1 MLSQASLVPL
11 SIINTIAD
19 EFGFV
24 VCGYLPEK
32 VVTQSLSADVIA
44 LANWQDSGFAGQ
56 MEYMK
61 RRPELFT
68 ELRTF
73 LPEVRSV
80 LTLLVSYNLRPQPHT
95 QHSGAPKG
103 YGRVARY
110 AWGRD
115 YHRVLKK
122 LLKEFLSSVEERTGS
137 GPITYRIFTDAVP
150 LLERALGRES
160 KLGFVGK
167 NTLLIRPGIG
177 SFTFIAELLWD
188 LQCEMDLEDLKPS
201 SEQSGCGSCQRCIE
215 RCPTQ
220 AIVHP
225 HRLDARRCISY
236 LTIEKRGPL
245 TDWERTALGD
255 WVFGCDICQDVCP
268 YNHRGVQPGKIQ
280 EFSPEN
286 GEGEFLDL
294 RRLLKI
300 GSVEEFRAKFQGT
313 AIMRA
318 GRERLLRNAI
328 SVSINSNF
336 DDIVPEL
343 RLLTQNDPSVTL
355 RMAAEQALRHF
366 S

>member
-1 MLSQASLVPL
+1 MVPL
-11 SIINTIAD
+11 SIINAIAH

-32 VVTQSLSADVIA
+32 VVTKSLSADVIA
-44 LANWQDSGFAGQ
+44 LANWQGLGFAGQ
-56 MEYMK
+56 MGYME
-61 RRPELFT
+61 RRPELFA
-68 ELRTF
+68 ELHTF

-80 LTLLVSYNLRPQPHT
+80 LTLLVSYNLRPQSHT
-95 QHSGAPKG
+95 AHSKAPKG

-122 LLKEFLSSVEERTGS
+122 RLKGFLKAVEERTGR
-137 GPITYRIFTDAVP
+137 GPINYRIFTDAVP

-160 KLGFVGK
+160 GLGFIGK

-188 LQCEMDLEDLKPS
+188 LECQVDLEDTKPIGT
-201 SEQSGCGSCQRCIE
+201 QSGCGTCQRCIDQ
-215 RCPTQ
+215 CPTE
-220 AIVHP
+220 AILAP
-225 HRLDARRCISY
+225 HRLDARKCISY
-236 LTIEKRGPL
+236 LTIEKHGL
-245 TDWERTALGD
+245 HSDWERSALGD

-268 YNHRGVQPGKIQ
+268 YNHKGVQPGKIQ

-286 GEGEFLDL
+286 GEGEFLEL
-294 RRLLKI
+294 RGLLKI
-300 GSVEEFRAKFQGT
+300 SSVEEFRARFQGT

-318 GRERLLRNAI
+318 GRDRLLRNAI

-336 DDIVPEL
+336 DGIVPEL
-343 RLLTQNDPSVTL
+343 RLLSQNDPSLTL
-355 RMAAEQALRHF
+355 RLAAEQGLKHF
-366 S
+366 A